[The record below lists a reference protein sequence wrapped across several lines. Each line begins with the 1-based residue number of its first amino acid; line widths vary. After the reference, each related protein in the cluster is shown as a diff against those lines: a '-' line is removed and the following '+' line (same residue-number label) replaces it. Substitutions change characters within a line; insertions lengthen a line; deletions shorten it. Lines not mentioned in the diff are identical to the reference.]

1 MNMKTRLSFVI
12 VSLLFP
18 IIMFAQK
25 DVTTF
30 LGIPVDGYKSEM
42 RKKIIAKGFT
52 PNKFD
57 GTEYFE
63 GEFNGTDVHLYIGTN
78 NNKVYRIMLCDVKTM
93 NEADIINRF
102 NNLVRQFEKNQ
113 RYISLLDQTIPS
125 GEDISYE
132 MLVHNKVYEAI
143 YYQSPDYDKVD
154 TVALKNQIQQA
165 VLDKY
170 SQEEL
175 DNLSEE
181 QKEEVL
187 NSALGIGF
195 DLISKKPVWFRICE
209 NYGQYYITM
218 FYDNEYNHADGE
230 DL

>member
-1 MNMKTRLSFVI
+1 MKTRLSLII
-12 VSLLFP
+12 VSLLLP

-52 PNKFD
+52 PNKLD

-63 GEFNGTDVHLYIGTN
+63 GEFNGSDVHLYIGTN

-102 NNLVRQFEKNQ
+102 NNLVRQFEKNK

-154 TVALKNQIQQA
+154 TVALKTKFNK
-165 VLDKY
+165 L
-170 SQEEL
+170 
-175 DNLSEE
+175 
-181 QKEEVL
+181 
-187 NSALGIGF
+187 F
-195 DLISKKPVWFRICE
+195 
-209 NYGQYYITM
+209 
-218 FYDNEYNHADGE
+218 
-230 DL
+230 